1 MRALVCR
8 ELGDPTRPPRDGGAL
23 AVEDRPRLFPE
34 GVPPRGVRV
43 KVAFAA
49 LNFADLLM
57 ARGEYQE
64 KPALPFVPGG
74 EFSGVVAE
82 SGAEARAA
90 GFAPGAKVA
99 GVLVGGGAMAEEVVV
114 RDALGPPSAA
124 DGAVLFPAPPALSL
138 AAAAAFPVCHGTA
151 HLALCERARVAP
163 NERVLVLGAAGGVGL
178 AAVQIAKARG
188 ALVVACAKGDAKR
201 VACADAGADA
211 VVDVAKLPGEYGGT
225 PFRDAVFE
233 AFEALE
239 SSKRRSN
246 RSGGGVSK
254 VSKVSKGADVV
265 FDPVGGDAFASA
277 IKCARWG
284 ARVLV
289 VGFASGRIPRLPLN
303 LALVKNLTVHGVYWG
318 AHAVRDPGTLARSTA
333 EALGMA
339 ARGIA
344 TPRVDARTPLE
355 RAWEAFA
362 ALERREVV
370 GKVVIAMGE
379 DIESTTP
386 TADPGGRGAGRSRL

>member
-8 ELGDPTRPPRDGGAL
+8 EWGDPTKSRAEGGVL
-23 AVEDRPRLFPE
+23 GVEDVPPPGR
-34 GVPPRGVRV
+34 VPPRGIRVRV
-43 KVAFAA
+43 ICAS
-49 LNFADLLM
+49 LNFADCLLV
-57 ARGEYQE
+57 RNLYQE
-64 KPALPFVPGG
+64 KPALPFTPGG
-74 EFSGVVAE
+74 EFCGAVLELGAELQKGGPFRVGQVVA
-82 SGAEARAA
+82 GA
-90 GFAPGAKVA
+90 V
-99 GVLVGGGAMAEEVVV
+99 VGGGAMAEELVVP
-114 RDALGPPSAA
+114 DASASA
-124 DGAVLFPAPPALSL
+124 FVVPAGISP
-138 AAAAAFPVCHGTA
+138 AAASSFPIAYGTA
-151 HLALCERARVAP
+151 YMALAQRARVGP
-163 NERVLVLGAAGGVGL
+163 GTRVLVLGAGGGVGL

-246 RSGGGVSK
+246 RSGGG

-370 GKVVIAMGE
+370 GKVVIAMGK

-386 TADPGGRGAGRSRL
+386 TADPGGRGGVRSRL